1 MGYLPKVGGRVNR
14 RLGEGL
20 RWRGSDGLV
29 TSMSQDEESVYEK
42 ELGGKLLASVS
53 RSFYLTL
60 KALPKAL
67 REPISLAYLLARTAD
82 TIADTVEV
90 PEALRMECLRAFDGV
105 IRVPDREVEVRLA
118 ERLAKAFAAYQT
130 DAAEKRLME
139 VVGESLAW
147 LGTMR
152 GEARAA
158 VLEVLERI
166 IAGQILDIER
176 FPGDGRL
183 RSLKT
188 AEELDD
194 YTWRVAG
201 CVGEFWTRLCASELE
216 AAFEE
221 GVSVDEMVVDG
232 IGMGKALQLI
242 NILRDVGKDM
252 KLGRCYLPEEEWI
265 EVGIE
270 SAEQIRA
277 ESGKLKPVWERWTRE
292 CDGHLEAGLRYVCRL
307 RDAKLRYATALPL
320 MLAFGTLRKLRAAS
334 WEEVLGGVK
343 ISRLDVARLLTET
356 LVTSRSA
363 SGVMAQAGRW
373 GRVVG

>member
-1 MGYLPKVGGRVNR
+1 
-14 RLGEGL
+14 
-20 RWRGSDGLV
+20 
-29 TSMSQDEESVYEK
+29 MSQDDESVYEK

-60 KALPKAL
+60 KALPKEL

-82 TIADTVEV
+82 TLADTAEV
-90 PEALRMECLRAFDGV
+90 PESMRMECLRAFDGLIRKPDSV
-105 IRVPDREVEVRLA
+105 IETTLS
-118 ERLAKAFAAYQT
+118 AKLKNEFAAFQS

-139 VVGESLAW
+139 VLSDSLAW

-152 GEARAA
+152 GAARVA

-176 FPGDGRL
+176 FPGDGQL

-201 CVGEFWTRLCASELE
+201 CVGEFWTQLCASELTD
-216 AAFEE
+216 AFEA
-221 GVSVDEMVVDG
+221 GVSVEAMVADG
-232 IGMGKALQLI
+232 IHMGKALQLI

-252 KLGRCYLPEEEWI
+252 KLGRCYLPEAMWREI
-265 EVGIE
+265 GLADVGE
-270 SAEQIRA
+270 LRRDSQR
-277 ESGKLKPVWERWTRE
+277 LRPVWEHWAKVCE
-292 CDGHLEAGLRYVCRL
+292 GHLEKGLRYVCRL
-307 RDAKLRYATALPL
+307 QSVKLRYATALPL
-320 MLAFGTLRKLRAAS
+320 MLAFGTLKKLRAAS
-334 WEEVLGGVK
+334 WEEVLAGVK
-343 ISRLDVARLLTET
+343 ISRLDVAKLLTET

-363 SGVMAQAGRW
+363 SGLRAQAKRW
-373 GRVVG
+373 S